1 MDEKFKWFAN
11 RGNWKQKAAT
21 EQEKKAQEA
30 RSRKYGIRILAGG
43 NVTKPAKYAAVPDAK
58 FADSVNYRYP
68 LSPQARA
75 VNAVTRFND
84 LSNKAAG
91 GYNDAEW
98 AKLGGKIAKE
108 NGKGYSYDSKK
119 QIVITPGTAPKEA

>member
-1 MDEKFKWFAN
+1 MKYFKYRTHW
-11 RGNWKQKAAT
+11 RTKAAR
-21 EQEKKAQEA
+21 EAEKKAQEA
-30 RSRKYGIRILAGG
+30 RSRKYGIRILAG

-58 FADSVNYRYP
+58 FADPVNYRYP

-75 VNAVTRFND
+75 INAVTRFND
-84 LSNKAAG
+84 IGNKAAG

-108 NGKGYSYDSKK
+108 NGKGYSYDAKK
-119 QIVITPGTAPKEA
+119 KIVITPGTAPKEED

>member
-1 MDEKFKWFAN
+1 MEYFEH
-11 RGNWKQKAAT
+11 RIHWKAKAAR
-21 EQEKKAQEA
+21 EAEKKAQEA
-30 RSRKYGIRILAGG
+30 RSRKYGIRIRSGG

-58 FADSVNYRYP
+58 FADPVNYRYP

-75 VNAVTRFND
+75 INAVTRFND
-84 LSNKAAG
+84 IGNKAAG

-98 AKLGGKIAKE
+98 AKLGGRIAKA

-119 QIVITPGTAPKEA
+119 QTVITPGTAPKKED

>member
-1 MDEKFKWFAN
+1 MKYFEH
-11 RGNWKQKAAT
+11 RIHWKAKAAR
-21 EQEKKAQEA
+21 EAEKKAQES

-43 NVTKPAKYAAVPDAK
+43 NVTKPAKYAGVPDAK

-75 VNAVTRFND
+75 INAVTRFND
-84 LSNKAAG
+84 TGNKAAG

-98 AKLGGKIAKE
+98 AKLGGRIAKA
-108 NGKGYSYDSKK
+108 NGKGYSYDPKK
-119 QIVITPGTAPKEA
+119 KVVITPGTVPNEK